1 MNKVFDKDIE
11 EIVKERIS
19 VRTYKSKQISNDI
32 KDKIKEYIK
41 KLNSPFD
48 GSVVIKIL
56 ENDENI
62 DTKRLGTYGVIKGAT
77 NYIATSVKDIN
88 LSLESL
94 GYQVEKL
101 VLYITSLGLGTCWLA
116 GTFNKSNFR
125 EKMEMDEGSI
135 LPIVVPFGY
144 SAENISLMDKFMR
157 FAAKSSKRKEWEELF
172 FNNDFSNTLKKE
184 EAREYSFALEML
196 RLAPS
201 GSNAQPW
208 KILKKDNYFHFY
220 RINSQNKF
228 HEFDVK
234 RIDIGIAACHF
245 HLAIIEKELN
255 GEFIQNEDSTINVP
269 ENLIYAFSWK
279 CSN

>member
-1 MNKVFDKDIE
+1 MSKIFSSDLE
-11 EIVKERIS
+11 EIVKERVS
-19 VRTYKSKQISNDI
+19 VRTYKTDPVPNDI
-32 KDKIKEYIK
+32 KDKIREYIE
-41 KLNSPFD
+41 KLDSPFNEN
-48 GSVVIKIL
+48 VVIKIL
-56 ENDENI
+56 EDDETI
-62 DTKRLGTYGVIKGAT
+62 DTKKLGTYGVIKGT
-77 NYIATSVKDIN
+77 SNYIATSVKDVN

-116 GTFNKSNFR
+116 GTFNKSNFK

-144 SAENISLMDKFMR
+144 SAENISLVDKFMR

-172 FNNDFSNTLKKE
+172 FNNDFTNTLKKE
-184 EAREYSFALEML
+184 EAGEYAFPLEML

-208 KILKKDNYFHFY
+208 KVVKKDNYFHFY
-220 RINSQNKF
+220 RTNSQNKF

-245 HLAIIEKELN
+245 HLATIENELN
-255 GEFIQNEDSTINVP
+255 GEFMQNEDSTINVP
-269 ENLIYAFSWK
+269 ENFIYAFSWK